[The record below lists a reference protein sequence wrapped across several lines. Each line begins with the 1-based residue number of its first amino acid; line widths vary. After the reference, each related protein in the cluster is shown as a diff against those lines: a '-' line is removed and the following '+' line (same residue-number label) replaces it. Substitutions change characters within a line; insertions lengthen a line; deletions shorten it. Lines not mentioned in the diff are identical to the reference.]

1 MVEKR
6 KKNIMILSSHTFDV
20 FGGYEKTLL
29 TILNRMKNDYNIKIL
44 SAPFNQTLLK
54 NDVLKEFESYKI
66 YRFSDYKN
74 KLHYRL
80 NFLIHKLLHK
90 KFFIN
95 YRGIFDY
102 LNSLPEKP
110 DLIII
115 TEPLLINTARRVIT
129 NLNLNCKIAYW
140 DHGALNCYFTLN
152 RTRFFHKKEIVESI
166 KEADFHLA
174 ISSAIENLILVLNPY
189 AKIYK
194 VFNPVEQYNGK
205 LIFRPKQPIFLYV
218 GRIEET
224 QKNLIF
230 TLFGLSKIHKNWKLI
245 IVGDGPDSKKIK
257 NLAKKLKIDDKIEW
271 RGFKKDPYENL
282 NEGVTALLLTSRW
295 EGFPLVLVEANIRG
309 IPAIV
314 SNFSGASDIIIN
326 GKNGY
331 IFQQNNM
338 EEFIKIINDV
348 IDGKLTFDTPENIS
362 KTADRFSEDKV
373 YNNIIQAINNELK
386 K

>member
-1 MVEKR
+1 MIEKD
-6 KKNIMILSSHTFDV
+6 KKNIMILSSHTFDI

-95 YRGIFDY
+95 YRRIFDY
-102 LNSLPEKP
+102 LNSLPKKL

-115 TEPLLINTARRVIT
+115 TEPLLINTARRVII

-152 RTRFFHKKEIVESI
+152 RTRFFHKKEIADSI

-224 QKNLIF
+224 QKNLTF
-230 TLFGLSKIHKNWKLI
+230 TLFGLSKVYKNWKLI
-245 IVGDGPDSKKIK
+245 VVGDGPDSKKIK

-271 RGFKKDPYENL
+271 RGFKKNPYENL

-331 IFQQNNM
+331 IFQQNNI
-338 EEFIKIINDV
+338 F
-348 IDGKLTFDTPENIS
+348 
-362 KTADRFSEDKV
+362 
-373 YNNIIQAINNELK
+373 Y
-386 K
+386 